1 MTTTTFDKSQAM
13 ALKLGAVAPA
23 RFCTFAIR
31 DDRKIPHQRGGQ
43 AGVPATISDD
53 DLFTADDINGMEDI
67 RHGQFFGLSM
77 NKPIVIEGKG
87 YLVCLDVDM
96 KRRPQGD
103 PHHSAIKNLESWVNK
118 AGALN
123 EKSVSGKGH
132 HVFVFAKTA
141 GNVLRKYALAQ
152 GQEIEVF
159 GLPSSDKKSILLTGE
174 AMEGEVVEVDDL
186 EEFLVDVGIA
196 KERVSATLLAAA
208 PAGNL
213 EFLNLAPAPRANLE
227 ALKAPLQAPARQYA
241 NNPQETYSKAVEAL
255 SFLDPSMPE
264 PDWWRV
270 CVALQ
275 NEFGEG
281 GRELWHEWSSKSPKY
296 KGRAETDYKFDRA
309 TQGGGLGIGTVFYLA
324 AQNGYQHPE
333 GFARQSAYSDFSG
346 VTIDNATGEI
356 LEPHPLAVFVEL
368 DGQTKPPRW
377 VIPGFVEHNVL
388 VISGSAGVGKTT
400 AILPLALT
408 AAGLHGG
415 ELMSIHWRHVVYITE
430 DVEQAKRILAGIVNH
445 GDLGIDWADVRERL
459 HMVPAKRLA
468 PEVVASVGTTYREM
482 FTRTVQGV
490 EILPLVVLDTKSAVL
505 DVEDENSNS
514 EASKM
519 MAALKQGFNDLPI
532 WLIGHVAKALKD
544 ATEGLS
550 GRGAGAIEADANQ
563 TMFLIKDKQD
573 KRYFQN
579 DKKRFEQKWP
589 QIDLISHTKTIMALD
604 EFGNLEEV
612 TLRWAIAK
620 PGEVPNKK
628 MAEQREAERTEQGK
642 KLMLETTRYGLLNE
656 AVEGWIIGN
665 PHNRSNLSRTVH
677 VKKAYAQEVME
688 LLFHER
694 LLHEIDVPSGERLNN
709 AKKSYVIALT
719 TPEHDALLAGEDVL
733 QKYREI
739 PASWKKAPIPV
750 VPEILAVMP
759 ESGLNSPENEVLA
772 QPRSPN
778 SGRSHSAHSPKE
790 KTVGTS
796 GM

>member
-1 MTTTTFDKSQAM
+1 MTTTTFDKSKAM

-53 DLFTADDINGMEDI
+53 DLFTADDIHGMEDI

-96 KRRPQGD
+96 KHKLKEEPTHPGIRKLSD
-103 PHHSAIKNLESWVNK
+103 WVDEEK
-118 AGALN
+118 VLN
-123 EKSVSGKGH
+123 ELSVSGKGH
-132 HVFVFAKTA
+132 HVFVIAKTA

-174 AMEGEVVEVDDL
+174 AVEGEVVEVDDF
-186 EEFLVDVGIA
+186 EELLVELGIA
-196 KERVSATLLAAA
+196 KERVSATPLAAA

-227 ALKAPLQAPARQYA
+227 ALKAHMQAPARQYA
-241 NNPQETYSKAVEAL
+241 NDPQVTYLKAVEAL
-255 SFLDPSMPE
+255 KCIP
-264 PDWWRV
+264 PDIPYDQWILV
-270 CVALQ
+270 GQASHDG
-275 NEFGEG
+275 FGEQ
-281 GRELWHEWSSKSPKY
+281 GRPLWMDWSSRGAKYQGEADIDTHWKSF
-296 KGRAETDYKFDRA
+296 R
-309 TQGGGLGIGTVFYLA
+309 QGGGVGIGTLFHIA
-324 AQNGYQHPE
+324 AQHGYQHPE
-333 GFARQSAYSDFSG
+333 GFSRQSAYSDFSG
-346 VTIDNATGEI
+346 VRIDNATGEI

-415 ELMSIHWRHVVYITE
+415 ELMPIHWRHVVYITE

-468 PEVVASVGTTYREM
+468 PEVVASVGTAYREM

-519 MAALKQGFNDLPI
+519 MAALKQGFNGLPI
-532 WLIGHVAKALKD
+532 WLIGHVAKALD
-544 ATEGLS
+544 GAREGLTT
-550 GRGAGAIEADANQ
+550 RGAGSIGGDANQ
-563 TMFLIKDKQD
+563 TMFLIKDED
-573 KRYFQN
+573 GKRYLQN

-589 QIDLISHTKTIMALD
+589 RIDLISHTKTIMALD
-604 EFGNLEEV
+604 EFGNPEEV

-620 PGEVPNKK
+620 PGEVPNKELTEQRK
-628 MAEQREAERTEQGK
+628 AERAEQEK
-642 KLMLETTRYGLLNE
+642 KNLFEKTRFGLLVE
-656 AVEGWIIGN
+656 AAEAWNLGH
-665 PHNRSNLSRTVH
+665 PHNRSGLSRAVH

-688 LLFHER
+688 SLFHDR
-694 LLHEIDVPSGERLNN
+694 WLHEIDVPSGERLNS

-733 QKYREI
+733 QKYRAI

-750 VPEILAVMP
+750 VPEIVEGMP

-772 QPRSPN
+772 QP
-778 SGRSHSAHSPKE
+778 
-790 KTVGTS
+790 
-796 GM
+796 